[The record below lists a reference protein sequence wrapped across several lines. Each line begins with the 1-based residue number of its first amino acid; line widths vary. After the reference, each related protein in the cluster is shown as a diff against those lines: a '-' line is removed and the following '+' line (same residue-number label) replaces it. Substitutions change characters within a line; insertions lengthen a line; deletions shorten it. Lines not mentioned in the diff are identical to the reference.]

1 MSDISYTWDEYIDLN
16 EKLVA
21 MVAKSGWQFDSI
33 LCLSRGGMRPGD
45 FFSRVY
51 DMPLAVLATSSYREA
66 KGTVQSDLDIS
77 DCITGVSEL
86 KGRVLL
92 VDDMVDSGKTIRE
105 VIEHLK
111 KRYPGI
117 TEIRVAVL
125 WYKAHS
131 VLVPDWH
138 VEYLEDN
145 PWIHQPFE
153 CYDALGPAKL
163 IELVE
168 EEVRDLLD
176 ENGFD
181 RDCPVIHTSAYGAL
195 HDDAPDHEKW
205 VQSVKDLMDAVDDYI
220 PTPVHDLDKPFL
232 MPIEDVFTISG
243 RGTVVTGRVERGQ
256 LAVNTPVEI
265 VGIRPTQQTTVTSIE
280 TFHKTMDACEAGDNT
295 GLLLRGLGRDDV
307 ERGQV
312 VAKPGSVTPHTK
324 FEGEVYVLTKDEGGR
339 HSPFFS
345 NYRPQFY
352 FRTTDVTGVIEL
364 PEGVEMVQPGDH
376 ATFTVELIQPI
387 AMEEGLTFAVREG
400 GHTVGSG
407 RVTKILA

>member
-1 MSDISYTWDEYIDLN
+1 MSDISYTWEEYIDLN

-181 RDCPVIHTSAYGAL
+181 RDCPVIRTSAYAL
-195 HDDAPDHEKW
+195 C
-205 VQSVKDLMDAVDDYI
+205 
-220 PTPVHDLDKPFL
+220 
-232 MPIEDVFTISG
+232 
-243 RGTVVTGRVERGQ
+243 
-256 LAVNTPVEI
+256 
-265 VGIRPTQQTTVTSIE
+265 
-280 TFHKTMDACEAGDNT
+280 TMT
-295 GLLLRGLGRDDV
+295 L
-307 ERGQV
+307 
-312 VAKPGSVTPHTK
+312 
-324 FEGEVYVLTKDEGGR
+324 
-339 HSPFFS
+339 
-345 NYRPQFY
+345 
-352 FRTTDVTGVIEL
+352 RTTTS
-364 PEGVEMVQPGDH
+364 
-376 ATFTVELIQPI
+376 
-387 AMEEGLTFAVREG
+387 
-400 GHTVGSG
+400 GS
-407 RVTKILA
+407 RPSRT

>member
-1 MSDISYTWDEYIDLN
+1 MSDISYTWEEYIDLN

-77 DCITGVSEL
+77 DCITGE
-86 KGRVLL
+86 
-92 VDDMVDSGKTIRE
+92 SGKTIRE

-168 EEVRDLLD
+168 
-176 ENGFD
+176 
-181 RDCPVIHTSAYGAL
+181 A
-195 HDDAPDHEKW
+195 K
-205 VQSVKDLMDAVDDYI
+205 
-220 PTPVHDLDKPFL
+220 
-232 MPIEDVFTISG
+232 
-243 RGTVVTGRVERGQ
+243 
-256 LAVNTPVEI
+256 
-265 VGIRPTQQTTVTSIE
+265 
-280 TFHKTMDACEAGDNT
+280 EA
-295 GLLLRGLGRDDV
+295 
-307 ERGQV
+307 
-312 VAKPGSVTPHTK
+312 AKK
-324 FEGEVYVLTKDEGGR
+324 
-339 HSPFFS
+339 
-345 NYRPQFY
+345 
-352 FRTTDVTGVIEL
+352 
-364 PEGVEMVQPGDH
+364 
-376 ATFTVELIQPI
+376 A
-387 AMEEGLTFAVREG
+387 
-400 GHTVGSG
+400 
-407 RVTKILA
+407 

>member
-1 MSDISYTWDEYIDLN
+1 MSDISYTWEEYIDLN

-131 VLVPDWH
+131 VFVPDWH

-168 EEVRDLLD
+168 
-176 ENGFD
+176 
-181 RDCPVIHTSAYGAL
+181 A
-195 HDDAPDHEKW
+195 K
-205 VQSVKDLMDAVDDYI
+205 
-220 PTPVHDLDKPFL
+220 
-232 MPIEDVFTISG
+232 
-243 RGTVVTGRVERGQ
+243 
-256 LAVNTPVEI
+256 
-265 VGIRPTQQTTVTSIE
+265 
-280 TFHKTMDACEAGDNT
+280 EA
-295 GLLLRGLGRDDV
+295 
-307 ERGQV
+307 
-312 VAKPGSVTPHTK
+312 AKK
-324 FEGEVYVLTKDEGGR
+324 
-339 HSPFFS
+339 
-345 NYRPQFY
+345 
-352 FRTTDVTGVIEL
+352 
-364 PEGVEMVQPGDH
+364 
-376 ATFTVELIQPI
+376 A
-387 AMEEGLTFAVREG
+387 
-400 GHTVGSG
+400 
-407 RVTKILA
+407 